1 MGVIVETKEGVV
13 NIIIYQNRWDNT
25 RACIFW
31 IVESINNP
39 RGFDRAL
46 LDRNRFLKIYI
57 RLTCLSLV
65 SYVKGIYFALDSWRD
80 NRDADGWKVLAS
92 NNYNM
97 HKDIDMVYDQENRE
111 DMEVDG
117 MKESWKGSRITSRT

>member
-1 MGVIVETKEGVV
+1 M
-13 NIIIYQNRWDNT
+13 IYQNRWDNT
-25 RACIFW
+25 RACVFW

-46 LDRNRFLKIYI
+46 LDRN
-57 RLTCLSLV
+57 LSLV
-65 SYVKGIYFALDSWRD
+65 SYVKGIYFALDSWRE
-80 NRDADGWKVLAS
+80 NRDADGQKVLAS

-97 HKDIDMVYDQENRE
+97 HKDIDMVYDQEDRE

-117 MKESWKGSRITSRT
+117 MKESWKGSRITYRTQTNNPPQSLW